1 MRLPRFPLV
10 SRSVLRA
17 PALRGAALAVAVC
30 VLAALSGGAPARADI
45 SSQLAGA
52 RDRVQVLI
60 GRIQTAQRQQQALQ
74 ARLEVIAE
82 QFSRL
87 QTQLALGRSRIAG
100 LQRQIAV
107 VQAKVGRQQGA
118 LDARARMAYEAGPAS
133 ALAFVLG
140 STSMAN
146 MTDRLELI
154 DAAASSDEQII
165 TKLENVKNELRSR
178 QTQLILVQD
187 HLQQTQQSLEKSS
200 KELSAQLTRQKQ
212 LVASLEHDKATA
224 ESLAT
229 RLSARLQQELRTVDT
244 GGTGGTAGTGGGG
257 RYGGVFQVCPVD
269 PPHAYS
275 DDFGAPR
282 DGPPPHPHMGNDI
295 FAPMGTVIRAP
306 FAGTAVNTPSLLGGK
321 GVTVY
326 GALGYVY
333 NAHLSRFGTLG
344 AVSAGTVVG
353 YVGNTGD
360 AAGGPTHDHFEWHP
374 SVISGHLWRSP
385 YGYTD
390 VDGAIDPYPF
400 LNTVC

>member
-1 MRLPRFPLV
+1 VRLPRFPFAA
-10 SRSVLRA
+10 RSVRRA
-17 PALRGAALAVAVC
+17 PVLRGAALAVAVC

-45 SSQLAGA
+45 QSQLNGA
-52 RDRVQVLI
+52 RDRVQGLI
-60 GRIQTAQRQQQALQ
+60 GRIESAQRQQQALQ
-74 ARLEVIAE
+74 ARLSAIAE

-87 QTQLALGRSRIAG
+87 ESQLSLGRSRIAG
-100 LQRQIAV
+100 LQRQIGV
-107 VQAKVGRQQGA
+107 VQAKVGRQQSA
-118 LDARARMAYEAGPAS
+118 LDARARVAYEAGPAS

-165 TKLENVKNELRSR
+165 TRLQNVKNELRAR
-178 QTQLILVQD
+178 QTQLIVAQNR
-187 HLQQTQQSLEKSS
+187 LQQTQQSLEKSS

-212 LVASLEHDKATA
+212 LVASLERDKAA
-224 ESLAT
+224 AQSLAT
-229 RLSARLQQELRTVDT
+229 RLSARLQQQLGSVGS
-244 GGTGGTAGTGGGG
+244 GGSGGGG

-306 FAGTAVNTPSLLGGK
+306 FAGTAVDTPSVLGGR

-326 GALGYVY
+326 GPLGYAY

-344 AVSAGTVVG
+344 AVSAGTIIG

-360 AAGGPTHDHFEWHP
+360 AVGGPTHDHFEWHP
-374 SVISGHLWRSP
+374 GVIPSHLWRSP

-390 VDGAIDPYPF
+390 VDGAIDPYPY